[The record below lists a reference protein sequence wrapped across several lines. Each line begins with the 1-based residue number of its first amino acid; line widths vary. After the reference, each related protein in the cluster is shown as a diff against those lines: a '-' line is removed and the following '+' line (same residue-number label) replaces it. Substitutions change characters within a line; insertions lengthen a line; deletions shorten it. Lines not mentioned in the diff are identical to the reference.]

1 MPRRVRRQLPPSRI
15 RYEESN
21 PTVSCRVSKDIY
33 DRLVAAKEVEG
44 KSFADILKIG
54 LGKQEVQAKKVKVA
68 RQQGWD
74 EGYKKGYADAA
85 LRYKVVYHCNVCRKE
100 MEVTHENEK
109 KAVNQFMLEH
119 GWGHNECH

>member
-1 MPRRVRRQLPPSRI
+1 MLRKVKRQLPPSRI
-15 RYEESN
+15 RYEEGN

-68 RQQGWD
+68 RQQARD

-85 LRYKVVYHCNVCRKE
+85 LRYKVIYHCTKCGLP
-100 MEVTHENEK
+100 MEV
-109 KAVNQFMLEH
+109 AVSSNTR
-119 GWGHNECH
+119 